1 MKNTREA
8 ASTNKK
14 IRAAASVLLS
24 YISLIFVQSA
34 VSGIFTFFGAGSG
47 MSGAIVDFLSYLSG
61 FISSSLV
68 YKYSAAPVN
77 KQQNEVIHT
86 EAESETKA
94 VKSVSFAKYTFYTS
108 GALTLILFTNI
119 CFACFRESSNSV
131 TPVHN
136 SLIFS
141 SLVGILIKS
150 PLEEALFR
158 KAYLKNLTGTLGS
171 LPSVLTVSVLFGAW
185 HPAGSRIFAF
195 ISSIILGA
203 LYLGIREITND
214 ERTDR
219 AFICTSVCHASFN
232 ASMYIAEAVYVHFDL
247 SVFGTVCTEALLSA
261 LIFASSAAS
270 LTIKKRRQ
278 AMR

>member
-1 MKNTREA
+1 MKNTKEA
-8 ASTNKK
+8 VSINKK
-14 IRAAASVLLS
+14 IRAAASVILS

-34 VSGIFTFFGAGSG
+34 VSGIFAFFGVGRG
-47 MSGAIVDFLSYLSG
+47 ISGAIVDFLSYLLG
-61 FISSSLV
+61 IISSSLV
-68 YKYSAAPVN
+68 YKYSASAMDKRQN
-77 KQQNEVIHT
+77 KVIHT

-131 TPVHN
+131 TPVHS

-141 SLVGILIKS
+141 ALVGILIKS

-158 KAYLKNLTGTLGS
+158 KAYLKNLASTLGS

-185 HPAGSRIFAF
+185 HPSGSRIFAF

-214 ERTDR
+214 ERSDR

-232 ASMYIAEAVYVHFDL
+232 ALMYIAEAVYIHLDL
-247 SVFGTVCTEALLSA
+247 SVFGTVCTEALLSS
-261 LIFASSAAS
+261 LIFASSAAI
-270 LTIKKRRQ
+270 LIIKKRRQ